1 MPEQPVLLD
10 LKSAAKYLSASIW
23 AVRRLVWR
31 GELPYKRIGKRYV
44 IPRQALDE
52 WAVKDLKREAA

>member
-1 MPEQPVLLD
+1 LLD